1 MQIVSMETVCMK
13 CQSLFSGK
21 SKKNIIN
28 MSAAELAHRVVM
40 VKLLF
45 YEMNRHCVDIFFPIS
60 KIP

>member
-1 MQIVSMETVCMK
+1 MK